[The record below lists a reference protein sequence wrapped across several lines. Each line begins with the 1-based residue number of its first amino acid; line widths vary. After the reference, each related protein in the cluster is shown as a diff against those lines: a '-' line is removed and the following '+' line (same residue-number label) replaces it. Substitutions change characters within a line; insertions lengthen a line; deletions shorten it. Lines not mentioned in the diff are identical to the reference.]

1 MTRQFEYTRHARN
14 RLRLYRISR
23 DDVEALV
30 QNPVQLIP
38 QDQDRLNAWGR
49 LRVIRTQTEWL
60 RVTYVLEQAV
70 TVIISVTP
78 RRKGPGD

>member
-1 MTRQFEYTRHARN
+1 MARQFEYTRHARN

-23 DDVEALV
+23 DEVEALV

-38 QDQDRLNAWGR
+38 QDQHRLNAWGR
-49 LRVIRTQTEWL
+49 LRVMRTQTEWV
-60 RVTYVLEQAV
+60 RVTYVVEQAV

-78 RRKGPGD
+78 RRTGPGD